1 MIVCNC
7 SLMDKGWNASSRGFS
22 SQGSKEKRFGGF
34 VVEGVYWRQKARV
47 KWVKERDCS
56 SKFSHRVANGK
67 RNMKFIKYLDNE
79 ERATLDNLKNIY
91 EEIVGLFGKL
101 YASPLG
107 DSWRL
112 EDLDWSP
119 ILEESA
125 N

>member
-1 MIVCNC
+1 
-7 SLMDKGWNASSRGFS
+7 
-22 SQGSKEKRFGGF
+22 
-34 VVEGVYWRQKARV
+34 
-47 KWVKERDCS
+47 
-56 SKFSHRVANGK
+56 
-67 RNMKFIKYLDNE
+67 MKFIKYLDNE

-91 EEIVGLFGKL
+91 EEIVGLFEKL